1 MRIVASSVSGSVTR
15 GASRNCIE
23 RNTFPHKHIK
33 RNVPQPATA
42 ADSGDEPP
50 PTAEEDEEGD
60 KCTICL
66 SEFEVDLSIPSIYLH
81 FSYFIS
87 IPSKYFF
94 YLHIK
99 YLFLPIYLLYII
111 WYMFSSSII
120 SQPFS
125 FLDSNLFKTYLV
137 RFSTCSIDLI
147 AVWLACPSIL
157 SIHLSVCLSI
167 YL

>member
-1 MRIVASSVSGSVTR
+1 MIHTFQHFILLILLLLLFQEGMRIVASSVSGSVTR

-33 RNVPQPATA
+33 RNVAQPATA

-87 IPSKYFF
+87 IPSIYFF

-99 YLFLPIYLLYII
+99 YLFY
-111 WYMFSSSII
+111 
-120 SQPFS
+120 
-125 FLDSNLFKTYLV
+125 
-137 RFSTCSIDLI
+137 
-147 AVWLACPSIL
+147 
-157 SIHLSVCLSI
+157 LSI
-167 YL
+167 YSTSYDICFLALSYLNLFPFLTVIFLKPILLDFLLVQLT